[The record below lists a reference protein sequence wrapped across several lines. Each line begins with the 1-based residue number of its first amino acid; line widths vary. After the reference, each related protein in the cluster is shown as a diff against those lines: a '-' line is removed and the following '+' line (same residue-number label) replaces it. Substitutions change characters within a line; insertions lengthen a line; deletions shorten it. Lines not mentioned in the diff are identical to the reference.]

1 MGLKW
6 EQNPSRHWQR
16 GSKSIQNLQPSL
28 LLCNTAVNL
37 HKRKGDLRLWKG
49 AGEVLEKKLL
59 KMTAKKVWF
68 LCLSCRWVIAG
79 STSSQRAEQDTHFQM
94 LQAAALQISS
104 ILDEH
109 YVCLS
114 QHSFIPT
121 GSSLCKRQI
130 LPSFI
135 AQCRG
140 DRDTGS
146 QPYCSLGKH
155 VVFLHFSSLFSW
167 HSKTR
172 LPEISSMCD
181 SVKA

>member
-1 MGLKW
+1 M
-6 EQNPSRHWQR
+6 ER
-16 GSKSIQNLQPSL
+16 G
-28 LLCNTAVNL
+28 
-37 HKRKGDLRLWKG
+37 RRGFM
-49 AGEVLEKKLL
+49 EKKLL

-68 LCLSCRWVIAG
+68 LRLSCRWVIAAPD
-79 STSSQRAEQDTHFQM
+79 SQRAEQDTRFQM
-94 LQAAALQISS
+94 LQPATLQISS

-109 YVCLS
+109 YVFTTVLS
-114 QHSFIPT
+114 KHSLIST
-121 GSSLCKRQI
+121 GPSLRKRQI

-181 SVKA
+181 SVKAYDWTQRNRKLSLHINTLLKQGL